1 MAEKKQK
8 QASETANF
16 DSYNYLGKRFLGKM
30 SGLANQY
37 GDLPPDDVFN
47 AYISAGGQN
56 LLLAMPDIQ
65 NRRIKRINTRPA
77 DYGKNE
83 IEAMISNPDQNE
95 KALREVSA
103 ALSWSAKP
111 FDLIQTTYT
120 DMLSYDWFISVE
132 GSQKGTTAE
141 TMQREY
147 SLALKTAAQLDI
159 KAKAHEIAGLCM
171 RYGKVFYTPRIS
183 LDKSHN
189 KVNYAFFQQLPEDY
203 CKIVGFNNGPGKYT
217 VAFNL
222 MYFLLPGNDWRQ
234 FGSLFEPYMENFES
248 VTETGGRYVYSAK
261 NGVPVDTEKF
271 DALHLSESRGSPKWE
286 RAGSRWLYWVTL
298 PADKVLTAEIDDR
311 TALVAPP
318 TTGLMVSMTQ
328 IPNYEAAQMEIVLNP
343 LTSILTGSLETDD
356 AKGVST
362 NEDPVR
368 VSPTVRRLFETM
380 WYQMLDKNNTSGI
393 GLFLAPANDL
403 RLQTVSDT
411 VSNTNITGMAIS
423 NQITKAGLSS
433 VIPTTDD
440 PKVGVAQLS
449 ADIQANYLRPVYWC
463 IERWMNWLFGEM
475 KLKTELRFHMFGN
488 VFDRKELLEGA
499 RKGMTLGIL
508 PDTLRYDAMM
518 GLNIMEDKATSEF
531 IKKTKLLD
539 YRLPLVSSYSAKQE
553 TGGLPPKGDGGL
565 SPEAKHEVDPG
576 GRPPEDGS
584 ENAEIH
590 EKLDS
595 IQQQL
600 DELT

>member
-1 MAEKKQK
+1 MAKEKQK
-8 QASETANF
+8 TETPVNP
-16 DSYNYLGKRFLGKM
+16 DSYSYLARRFMGRM
-30 SGLANQY
+30 SGLAGEY
-37 GDLPPDDVFN
+37 GDLNPDDVFR
-47 AYISAGGQN
+47 AYISSGGEN
-56 LLLAMPDIQ
+56 LLYAMPDLQ

-77 DYGKNE
+77 NYTKNQ
-83 IEAMISNPDQNE
+83 IEEMVESPDQNE

-132 GSQKGTTAE
+132 DAKGAGAE
-141 TMQREY
+141 QMQREY
-147 SLALKTAAQLDI
+147 SLALKVASQMDI

-171 RYGKVFYTPRIS
+171 RYGKVFFTPRMS

-222 MYFLLPGNDWRQ
+222 MWFLLPGNDWRQ
-234 FGSLFEPYMENFES
+234 FGDLFEPYMTDFES
-248 VTETGGRYVYSAK
+248 VTTGANKGKYVYSTK

-271 DALHLSESRGSPKWE
+271 RKLHLSGRKGAPKWE
-286 RAGSRWLYWVTL
+286 RTGKRWLYWVTL
-298 PADKVLTAEIDDR
+298 PADKVFTAEIDDR

-362 NEDPVR
+362 NEDTIR
-368 VSPTVRRLFETM
+368 VSPSVRKVFETL
-380 WYQMLDKNNTSGI
+380 WYRMLDQNNTSGI

-449 ADIQANYLRPVYWC
+449 AEIQANYLRPVYWC
-463 IERWMNWLFGEM
+463 MERWMNWVFREM
-475 KLKTELRFHMFGN
+475 RLKTELRFHMFGT
-488 VFDRKELLEGA
+488 VFDREKQLDGA

-518 GLNIMEDKATSEF
+518 GLSLMEDKETSDF
-531 IKKTKLLD
+531 IKKMKLID
-539 YRLPLVSSYSAKQE
+539 SRLPLVSSYSAKQGE
-553 TGGLPPKGDGGL
+553 SGLPPQ
-565 SPEAKHEVDPG
+565 AKQDLNPG
-576 GRPPEDGS
+576 GRPPEEGS

-590 EKLDS
+590 EK
-595 IQQQL
+595 INRMQQQT
-600 DELT
+600 DDLT